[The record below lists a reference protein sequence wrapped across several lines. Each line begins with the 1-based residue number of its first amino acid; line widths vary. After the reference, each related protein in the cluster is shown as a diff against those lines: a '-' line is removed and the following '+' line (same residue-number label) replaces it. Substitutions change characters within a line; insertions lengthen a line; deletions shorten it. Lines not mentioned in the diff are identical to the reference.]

1 MYIELNRTFHELSE
15 STDDNFSGTP
25 LFVPRGKNFGWSEL
39 LQEYRVV
46 ILSEDGSGKTEEV
59 RHIAQS
65 LRNEGKS
72 AFFIRLEH
80 IYQDFESSFE
90 EGSHE
95 GFEAW
100 KASDGE
106 AWLLLDSVDE
116 ARLRDPS
123 DFERAICSY
132 YFCRQKNWTGKIYP
146 SDCIA
151 FIYA

>member
-1 MYIELNRTFHELSE
+1 M
-15 STDDNFSGTP
+15 
-25 LFVPRGKNFGWSEL
+25 FVPSGKNFGWSEQ

-46 ILSEDGSGKTEEV
+46 ILSEAGSGKTEEI
-59 RHIAQS
+59 RHIAQC

-80 IYQDFESSFE
+80 IYLDFESSFE

-123 DFERAICSY
+123 DFERTI
-132 YFCRQKNWTGKIYP
+132 WL
-146 SDCIA
+146 
-151 FIYA
+151 